1 MCENR
6 GLVGIIRNGRK
17 LMPAFK
23 DLLNEQ
29 EVTAVAEYVK
39 SLRVYAV
46 EAATDSTAVDSTK

>member
-1 MCENR
+1 
-6 GLVGIIRNGRK
+6 LVGIIRNGRK

-39 SLRVYAV
+39 SLRVYAE
-46 EAATDSTAVDSTK
+46 EATTDSTAVDSTK

>member
-1 MCENR
+1 MKILYQ
-6 GLVGIIRNGRK
+6 LVLYNILDLQI
-17 LMPAFK
+17 PFFK

-39 SLRVYAV
+39 SLRVYAE